1 MASRVRWRRV
11 LMLAGVLAA
20 SATAQ
25 ARGAWLPLGEGLL
38 AADTVVV
45 ARVLESKLESGG
57 ESAELRVLAVL
68 KGALDEERIQVSAT
82 SGIPGRPSLADPQ
95 FRKGRRL
102 LAFLTR
108 TPAGLSLLPVPHRAT
123 LALGDD
129 EPTLDEIRGL
139 IAGYLEALRSAEA
152 EPEAVKLFLAS
163 RVGVGEPRLRS
174 LVLGDLAPR
183 LGPGDLPW
191 LTGLF
196 SDRSRPDPV
205 RVWAVTQVG
214 VIGPA
219 VFPAEIS
226 NLLDSR
232 ESFALRRA
240 VMAAYSGR
248 KHPEDLPVIVLGLE
262 DPDARVRHAA
272 ILAMGSPEAV
282 SPLRDRFSRE
292 PELAVKLAIV
302 RRLAVIASPDARAAL
317 RAILEAASD
326 PQLAKTTRRAI
337 ELAESL
343 AESR

>member
-1 MASRVRWRRV
+1 MASRVRCGRV
-11 LMLAGVLAA
+11 LMLALLLAA
-20 SATAQ
+20 SATGQ
-25 ARGAWLPLGEGLL
+25 ARVAWLPLSDGLL
-38 AADTVVV
+38 AADIVVV
-45 ARVLESKLESGG
+45 ARVLEAKLESGS

-68 KGALDEERIQVSAT
+68 KGELGEERIRVSAI

-95 FRKGRRL
+95 FRKGQRL
-102 LAFLTR
+102 LAFLAG
-108 TPAGLSLLPVPHRAT
+108 TPVGLSLLPAPHRGT

-139 IAGYLEALRSAEA
+139 IAGYLEALRRSKA
-152 EPEAVKLFLAS
+152 KLFLAG
-163 RVGVGEPRLRS
+163 RVGVGDERLRS

-183 LGPGDLPW
+183 LGPGDLTW

-214 VIGPA
+214 VIGPDRY
-219 VFPAEIS
+219 PSEIS

-232 ESFALRRA
+232 ESVALRRA

-248 KHPEDLPVIVLGLE
+248 KHPEDLPVIVRGLE

-292 PELAVKLAIV
+292 PELAVQLAIV
-302 RRLAVIASPDARAAL
+302 RRLSVIASPDARVAL
-317 RAILEAASD
+317 RVILERASD